1 MKKAWSDL
9 KSFITVI
16 TMLLFAYCIVR
27 QVPIDETLKTTLAT
41 VVGFFLGSKI
51 NSKEDEWTMEDEV
64 MQPVDEIKEENY
76 TEEV

>member
-1 MKKAWSDL
+1 MKKAWTDL

-27 QVPIDETLKTTLAT
+27 RIPLDETLKTTLAT

-51 NSKEDEWTMEDEV
+51 GKEGDDNDV
-64 MQPVDEIKEENY
+64 GKG
-76 TEEV
+76 

>member
-1 MKKAWSDL
+1 MKKAWTDL

-27 QVPIDETLKTTLAT
+27 RIPLDETLKTTLAT

-51 NSKEDEWTMEDEV
+51 NNEKGDE
-64 MQPVDEIKEENY
+64 
-76 TEEV
+76 